1 MYFQFLIEDRST
13 EILVHHIMKKIQRL
27 YPDKEILYDSKA
39 FAGIGHLRTT
49 GNVMERKGGNLLNNL
64 QMYLKAFDKT
74 LRNMGN
80 QAAIIVV
87 LDNDQR
93 EPEEF
98 RRQLEQV
105 AINSLLL
112 THYIY
117 AIAVKEMEAWLLGD
131 EEAIWQAYPNARR
144 GYLKEYQQD
153 TICDTWQVLAN
164 MLYSDGLKHL
174 QKKAG
179 SKYTE
184 IGKMKCE
191 WADKIGEFLNV
202 KQNKSPSFQYFITEL
217 EKQIELA

>member
-1 MYFQFLIEDRST
+1 
-13 EILVHHIMKKIQRL
+13 MKKIQRL

-117 AIAVKEMEAWLLGD
+117 AIAVCPKCQKRMKEE
-131 EEAIWQAYPNARR
+131 
-144 GYLKEYQQD
+144 
-153 TICDTWQVLAN
+153 
-164 MLYSDGLKHL
+164 GLKDESEL
-174 QKKAG
+174 Q
-179 SKYTE
+179 SYMIVRIEKY
-184 IGKMKCE
+184 G
-191 WADKIGEFLNV
+191 NR
-202 KQNKSPSFQYFITEL
+202 QRPY
-217 EKQIELA
+217 